1 MPDDLVQQLL
11 RWWPDQRLWQASP
24 VPWVLGS
31 LVLGVGARLV
41 LWAATSRSYRLRTRY
56 HTPAGHVVAWL
67 GWMAWLVGPG
77 YAALLLGVLSPR
89 LMGLARIDWGAPF
102 GYGLAFAGLAVAI
115 LVAAGVTVR
124 QAGDALPA
132 WPTLSAALAGS
143 VLLAAEAGAL
153 QWHWAFYRGAAI
165 YSAQELGASTP
176 LVWGTWIAVGL
187 AMLEGVLNPG
197 LWHDLQAP
205 GPAQRRMLR
214 AVLLVATG
222 VLFLLSRNFW
232 LLWVTHA
239 LVAMI
244 LEPRLAQSHR
254 WLAGS
259 KKGAAGR

>member
-11 RWWPDQRLWQASP
+11 RWLPDQRLWQASP

-31 LVLGVGARLV
+31 LVLGIGARLV
-41 LWAATSRSYRLRTRY
+41 LWAGISRSQGLRSWY
-56 HTPAGHVVAWL
+56 GTPAGRVLAWL
-67 GWMAWLVGPG
+67 AWMAWLIGPG
-77 YAALLLGVLSPR
+77 YAAVLVGVLSPR
-89 LMGLARIDWGAPF
+89 LMGLTQVDWGAPF

-115 LVAAGVTVR
+115 LVAAGVMVR
-124 QAGDALPA
+124 QARDAWPA

-153 QWHWAFYRGAAI
+153 QWHWAFYRSAAI
-165 YSAQELGASTP
+165 QGAQELGASGP

-197 LWHDLQAP
+197 LWHDLQTP
-205 GPAQRRMLR
+205 GPAERRVLR

-239 LVAMI
+239 LAAMI
-244 LEPRLAQSHR
+244 LEPRLAQPHR

-259 KKGAAGR
+259 KKGATGG